1 MAVYVYNLTINQGAD
16 FEFVFDIEGG
26 SPANSPKDLTG
37 YTASAQLKKTYT
49 SSSAISF
56 ASTISNPEN
65 GTIQLTM
72 DSTVTSGIK
81 PGRYV
86 YDVKVSSNL
95 ETLRVIE
102 GTVLVRA
109 GVTTT

>member
-16 FEFVFDIEGG
+16 FSLVFDVEG
-26 SPANSPKDLTG
+26 SQTNAPKDLSG
-37 YTASAQLKKTYT
+37 YSASAQLKKTYS
-49 SSSAISF
+49 SSSAVSF
-56 ASTISNPEN
+56 ASTISDPEQ
-65 GTIQLTM
+65 GVIQISM
-72 DSTVTSGIK
+72 DASVTSGIK